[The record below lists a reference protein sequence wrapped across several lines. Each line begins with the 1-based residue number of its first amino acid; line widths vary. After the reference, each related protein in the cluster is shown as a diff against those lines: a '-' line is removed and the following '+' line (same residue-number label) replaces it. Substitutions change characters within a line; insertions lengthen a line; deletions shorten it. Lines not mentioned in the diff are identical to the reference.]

1 MKKIHTCV
9 QEFGCSKRNSI
20 EVLTHRECHQT
31 NGKHHRPL
39 RLFHRIHLCAAI
51 LPSVFSCPAP
61 VQFLLLLV
69 VRWDTQ
75 RPYTREHVKIFSKTD
90 PLLLN
95 MNRRVR
101 LVQSSCNVFQLI
113 STFSLQ
119 YCTCISRQTSTA
131 AFSIF
136 QFLPHLVN
144 KSFTLLFPAVFLPI
158 CFT

>member
-1 MKKIHTCV
+1 MSPNQRKAPSAFATIPPHTFVC
-9 QEFGCSKRNSI
+9 
-20 EVLTHRECHQT
+20 CH
-31 NGKHHRPL
+31 
-39 RLFHRIHLCAAI
+39 FA
-51 LPSVFSCPAP
+51 FSFFLSRSSP
-61 VQFLLLLV
+61 VSLLV

-113 STFSLQ
+113 SKFSLQ
-119 YCTCISRQTSTA
+119 YCTCISRRTSTA